1 MLWEQSLIYLFI
13 TGVFLI
19 QDDALRTSRHR
30 GDFPTYQFT
39 SNYTHPKTPWHSSSE
54 NGRGVI
60 FIQKGSVNRILFPNK
75 FHASFYNIK
84 YLPLYCILLLNVTH
98 PPSPSH
104 ISPILYTFLVY
115 YSYMHN
121 VYIYK
126 YKTTTNKWHTFC
138 EHILIHVYNISIHA
152 ITWLL
157 LIFFW
162 KQIFLH
168 FHPEVK
174 NIVTISF

>member
-1 MLWEQSLIYLFI
+1 MIFPAFVSLTQTDKPLVCILPSISVYFAMLWEQSLIYLFI

-54 NGRGVI
+54 NGRGLI

-84 YLPLYCILLLNVTH
+84 YLPLYCILLLNVT
-98 PPSPSH
+98 PPPLPLPYFSDFIYLSC
-104 ISPILYTFLVY
+104 ILVTCITCIYTNTKQQQTNGTRFVNTSL
-115 YSYMHN
+115 YM
-121 VYIYK
+121 YIIYL
-126 YKTTTNKWHTFC
+126 YM
-138 EHILIHVYNISIHA
+138 L
-152 ITWLL
+152 
-157 LIFFW
+157 
-162 KQIFLH
+162 
-168 FHPEVK
+168 
-174 NIVTISF
+174 